1 MQGLPATNRSFKTR
15 PHPGLNGTADCAV
28 FMDLKPRLGLNGTAD
43 CAVFMDL
50 KTELALK
57 MTEVVL

>member
-1 MQGLPATNRSFKTR
+1 MEVSKPE
-15 PHPGLNGTADCAV
+15 
-28 FMDLKPRLGLNGTAD
+28 PRLGLNGTAD